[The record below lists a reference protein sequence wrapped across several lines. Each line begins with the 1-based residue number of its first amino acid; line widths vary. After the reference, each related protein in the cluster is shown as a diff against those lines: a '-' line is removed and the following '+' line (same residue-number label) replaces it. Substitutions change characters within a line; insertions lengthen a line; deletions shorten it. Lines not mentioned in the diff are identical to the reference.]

1 MTKHRAL
8 MLGVLILL
16 FGATARTEQAGAR
29 IAGTYANLSFHVDG
43 MGGQNRLMPRLK
55 LNADS
60 TYRWGRE
67 SGTYEYRDGKILLS
81 GSYAAWGPG
90 KVDKDYKIRFL
101 FTKNERHY
109 TVTMY
114 RLSGK

>member
-1 MTKHRAL
+1 
-8 MLGVLILL
+8 
-16 FGATARTEQAGAR
+16 
-29 IAGTYANLSFHVDG
+29 
-43 MGGQNRLMPRLK
+43 MGGQNRLMPRLE
-55 LNADS
+55 LNADH

-90 KVDKDYKIRFL
+90 KVDKDYKIWFE
-101 FTKNERHY
+101 FTKREKRY